1 MAPYVSGLPFFQ
13 RVGNPL
19 GTYASMVGCLDT
31 TADLTGYNPIAD
43 GGFAGYDSSIF
54 SPMGMG
60 FGMNF
65 CGWGPGSEF
74 MNMSMDQYLEKMD
87 ELKRSE
93 MKRGTANRQYANALE
108 FSADAEEDTINKA
121 VGNLNRLIKNNRIDE
136 ICRED
141 KSGAYSDLLRATKE
155 SLVRAGYSEE
165 EIAKIVEAEAQKV
178 YYTMTG
184 VNLIDDIKTHC
195 DNSFVQGMKQGV
207 LFGYGEQVTN
217 KNTRDEV
224 ISKITGEY
232 VPTGS
237 EHSRNTGKVISEIL
251 QGVAVA
257 GLAILV
263 LRKGGNLKKLWPW
276 GEAKWFAKIDKQIKA
291 VEGQKT
297 AIRNHII
304 AKHGLEKD
312 ADDVFTIDDVFQNHL
327 DCNNDDVLVKGYK
340 NLEAELDRLH
350 KAKSD
355 RYTGILNEETEK
367 LTKKADKKTKTEK
380 TEKTEE
386 KVEEKVKTTKEKRRW
401 FGLLGPKKVKTP
413 APVVAPAPVVSPSID
428 ENLIND
434 IKKNMNGGNSSSI
447 LLVNRYGAPSTYNN
461 GGKEI
466 VLANKYGY
474 VAPEIDG
481 SKANKLVLANK
492 YGYVQEEPV
501 LVQNV
506 VSETKQIDKQTRNGG
521 FLKWLKTYW

>member
-13 RVGNPL
+13 SFRNPL

-31 TADLTGYNPIAD
+31 TADVTGYNPIAD
-43 GGFAGYDSSIF
+43 GGFAGFDSSIF
-54 SPMGMG
+54 SPVGCMPGA
-60 FGMNF
+60 F
-65 CGWGPGSEF
+65 GWGPGSEF
-74 MNMSMDQYLEKMD
+74 MNMSMDDYLAKMD

-136 ICRED
+136 ICRKD
-141 KSGAYSDLLRATKE
+141 GKSGAYPDLLRAVSE

-165 EIAKIVEAEAQKV
+165 EIHKIVEAEAQKV

-184 VNLIDDIKTHC
+184 INLIDDIKTHC

-224 ISKITGEY
+224 ISRITGEC

-237 EHSRNTGKVISEIL
+237 EHSKNTGKVISEIL

-276 GEAKWFAKIDKQIKA
+276 GESKWFAKIDKQIKA

-304 AKHGLEKD
+304 EKHGLEKD
-312 ADDVFTIDDVFQNHL
+312 ADDFFTIDEVFQNHL

-355 RYTGILNEETEK
+355 RYTGILNEKTEK
-367 LTKKADKKTKTEK
+367 LTKGDDKTTK

-386 KVEEKVKTTKEKRRW
+386 KVEEKGETTKAKRRF
-401 FGLLGPKKVKTP
+401 FGILGPKKVKTENPIKVP
-413 APVVAPAPVVSPSID
+413 AGSFDDKELVKSTPTPETKAKRRFFGLLPAKKLKTPAPAPAT
-428 ENLIND
+428 
-434 IKKNMNGGNSSSI
+434 KSSI
-447 LLVNRYGAPSTYNN
+447 LIVNKYGAFPTYDN
-461 GGKEI
+461 GGKKI
-466 VLANKYGY
+466 VIANRF
-474 VAPEIDG
+474 
-481 SKANKLVLANK
+481 
-492 YGYVQEEPV
+492 GYVQE
-501 LVQNV
+501 
-506 VSETKQIDKQTRNGG
+506 
-521 FLKWLKTYW
+521 